1 MQFLSSADPWLIWL
15 VRFGI
20 LFLCVLFIY
29 LLIKRSSVLVYIKSD
44 EFGVI
49 EKLFSF
55 KGSNAFI
62 SLDGRAGFQPD
73 VIRTGAHF
81 FVPFMYRVHKQKLI
95 TVRSIAYVYSRI
107 GSQLPAGQTLAR
119 TPKGINFED
128 VRLFLNN
135 QGQRGPQRTII
146 REGIYAF
153 NTAAFVVFTENAIHT
168 IDVGDDKTT
177 LESIATVISDRKGF
191 RPVVLR
197 EKEDEAGIVTI
208 HDGPTLGANDIIAPR
223 VGVDDES
230 SPLFHNSFQD
240 PEAFLNAGG
249 RRGRQDQVITE
260 GTYFMNRLFATVEFV
275 KKRIVPV
282 GEVGVVISYTGTVG
296 EDVSG
301 PDYRHGTLVAKGHR
315 GVQEVAWSPGK
326 YAINPFAMDIEPVPT
341 TNFVLRWMMGRQED
355 HGFDSGLSE
364 IPLITRDAFQPMLPL
379 SVVVHIAPE
388 KASRVIQRFA
398 KIKLLVDQTLD
409 PIVSAFFKDAAQN
422 CTMIELINKR
432 KELQDTALRDMRV
445 RFAAYDLDL
454 EEVMIGTPKA
464 LEGDTSIPKLL
475 DQLRFR
481 QTAEEQKITYLTQ
494 QEAQTAFRGLNEA
507 TATAEA
513 QLALT
518 KSKIDIDIARQRG
531 EADAIE
537 KRGIAQGIIATG
549 NANATVITATGKA
562 EAEAIAAKVSAFTGE
577 GAEKQ
582 LQQAIASIL
591 ADAIR
596 NSPHPIVPNIVVQSG
611 DKSGAGPMDALLA
624 IALGQQS
631 QTPSRRA

>member
-1 MQFLSSADPWLIWL
+1 VEFLSSAAPWLVWL
-15 VRFGI
+15 VEIGI
-20 LFLCVLFIY
+20 PILCLLVVY

-49 EKLFSF
+49 EKMFSF

-62 SLDGRAGFQPD
+62 SLDGRAGFQPE

-81 FVPFMYRVHKQKLI
+81 FIPFMYLVHKQKLI

-107 GSQLPAGQTLAR
+107 GTQLPAGQTLAK

-128 VRLFLNN
+128 VRLFLNTE
-135 QGQRGPQRTII
+135 GQRGPQRTII

-153 NTAAFVVFTENAIHT
+153 NTAAFVIFTENAIHT
-168 IDVGDDKTT
+168 IDVGDDKMT
-177 LESIATVISDRKGF
+177 LESIRTVISDRKGF

-197 EKEDEAGIVTI
+197 EQEDLAGIVTI

-223 VGVDDES
+223 VGVDDVS

-282 GEVGVVISYTGTVG
+282 GEVGVVISYTGSVG

-355 HGFDSGLSE
+355 HGFDSGLTE

-464 LEGDTSIPKLL
+464 LDGDTSIPKLL

-518 KSKIDIDIARQRG
+518 KSKIDIEIARQRG

-631 QTPSRRA
+631 HTPSRRA